1 MERAARSTGV
11 GSRQTKHNPLGPAA
25 LGAVSSLLAPVVPLL
40 LELGVGIGDVET
52 VLKLLYVQAAQGL
65 VLAQGKE
72 KSEAGPRATNPLKI
86 QASIATLAMMTGL
99 TRKAVARLLTLGTD
113 RDASSDIGRQRAER
127 VISGWL
133 HDPDYRNERTGLP
146 AILPL
151 RGPPP
156 SFTSLVKQHSG
167 DPRVR
172 TILTELRRVRAIRD
186 HPGRKVELIRHS
198 YAPSGLDPAAIALV
212 GEQAADYIRTLVHNV
227 KRPSWP
233 LYSRRVVNA
242 RVDSAELG
250 RLMRHCATLA
260 DSTMES
266 FDAAINDPSASTSS
280 ESASGQAGRLGAGIF
295 IFHDA
300 PPLSVALNPGDEA
313 VVAPRS
319 RKRRSNGITR
329 RGK

>member
-1 MERAARSTGV
+1 V

-40 LELGVGIGDVET
+40 LELGIGIGDVET
-52 VLKLLYVQAAQGL
+52 VLKLLYVQAAREL

-72 KSEAGPRATNPLKI
+72 KSEAARQASNPQKNE
-86 QASIATLAMMTGL
+86 ASIASLAMMTGL
-99 TRKAVARLLTLGTD
+99 TRRAVTRLLTLGTD
-113 RDASSDIGRQRAER
+113 RDAGSDIGRQRAER
-127 VISGWL
+127 VISAWL
-133 HDPDYRNERTGLP
+133 HDPAYRNVRTGSP

-172 TILTELRRVRAIRD
+172 TILNELRRVRAIRD

-198 YAPSGLDPAAIALV
+198 YAPSGLDPAAIAV
-212 GEQAADYIRTLVHNV
+212 MGEQAADYIRTLVHNV
-227 KRPSWP
+227 KHPSWP
-233 LYSRRVVNA
+233 LYSRSVVNV

-250 RLMRHCATLA
+250 RLMRHCALLA

-266 FDAAINDPSASTSS
+266 LDAAINDPSATTSN
-280 ESASGQAGRLGAGIF
+280 ESPSAQAGRMGAGIF

-300 PPLSVALNPGDEA
+300 PPLSVALDTGDKA
-313 VVAPRS
+313 VLTPRS
-319 RKRRSNGITR
+319 RRKRPNGITG